1 MRVPLP
7 GMKAN
12 VHRSIWL
19 LYQVPRLRLSNDLAI
34 FCRQLVQELEETGSV
49 LARAVGNQ
57 EEDDIL
63 HVFKNL

>member
-7 GMKAN
+7 GMKAD
-12 VHRSIWL
+12 VHRSVRL

-49 LARAVGNQ
+49 LSRTVGNQ

-63 HVFKNL
+63 LIVKNL